1 MKAVLVGVVGRD
13 KLFYDLDA
21 KPGEKDGIIERE
33 NGSTVKI
40 DLLSFAASARGL
52 SKIRSTR
59 FHRFLWDTPR
69 STSSGS
75 WYETFVTKQR
85 GIKDEILDNIE
96 THSAIGENRKKI
108 RNKSD
113 RAIAFISR
121 QIDSNM
127 LASSCCNEMIKSNVN
142 KYIFN
147 TSADRKIAW
156 EAMKM
161 LRFVDEQG
169 SVHE

>member
-1 MKAVLVGVVGRD
+1 MRAVLVGIIGRD

-21 KPGEKDGIIERE
+21 KLGQKDAIVERE
-33 NGSTVKI
+33 NGSTVKT

-69 STSSGS
+69 NTSSGA
-75 WYETFVTKQR
+75 WYETFVTKER
-85 GIKDEILDNIE
+85 AIKDEMLDKIE
-96 THSAIGENRKKI
+96 THSAVGENRKKI

-113 RAIAFISR
+113 RANAFISR
-121 QIDSNM
+121 QIDGNM

-161 LRFVDEQG
+161 LRFMEEKG
-169 SVHE
+169 NVHE